1 MKNFTLA
8 NFARAATVT
17 GAVLTLT
24 LIFAVGCKPKPQTT
38 EQKTIKVGALLPLTG
53 PAASTGEQLRKAIL
67 LALKETNSNGNPIEV
82 VFEDSQND
90 PAKGVAAF
98 QKMATVDKVSSVIV
112 SLSSI
117 SQAVAPIANSSHLP
131 IFTLASTP
139 IQAAPNEFAFR
150 YFIDGAGEA
159 RLMANYLVKKGYK
172 RIAVVQ
178 INDDYGRI
186 LAEEFSKALKT
197 ANLEP
202 VIVESLERKSD
213 DFRPSAFR
221 IKEKNPDAVY
231 FVAYARPLGIALKQ
245 TREAGITVPFAT
257 TFGLEIQGTRELA
270 GPGAEGIVYT
280 GVPFGE
286 GTTESEATRAF
297 TQQFKTEYSV
307 PPASDAA
314 IAYDLIKILRKHGA
328 EIVASP
334 GSFRGKT
341 IETQFGEVRITDH
354 LEILPPLVL
363 KQIENDVVHQITQ

>member
-1 MKNFTLA
+1 MKATMSPILRNA
-8 NFARAATVT
+8 MAATVILMFSLLL
-17 GAVLTLT
+17 V
-24 LIFAVGCKPKPQTT
+24 VGCKPKQQLT
-38 EQKTIKVGALLPLTG
+38 EPPSMKVGALLPLTG

-67 LALKETNSNGNPIEV
+67 LAVKDTAGNGGHIDI

-98 QKMATVDKVSSVIV
+98 KKLTTVDKVSSVIV

-117 SQAVAPIANSSHLP
+117 SQAVAPIANSSKTP
-131 IFTLASTP
+131 VFTLASTP
-139 IQAAPNEFAFR
+139 IQATPNDFAFR
-150 YFIDGAGEA
+150 YFIDGAREA
-159 RLMANYLVKKGYK
+159 SLMASYLTKKGFK

-186 LAEEFSKALKT
+186 LTEEFTKALKT

-202 VIVESLERKSD
+202 VVVEVLDRKSD

-221 IKEKNPDAVY
+221 IKEKNPDAIY

-245 TREAGITVPFAT
+245 TREAGITVPFVT

-270 GPGAEGIVYT
+270 GPAAEGLVYT

-286 GTTESEATRAF
+286 GTTESEATRVF
-297 TQQFKTEYSV
+297 TENFKREYSA

-314 IAYDLIKILRKHGA
+314 IAYDLIRIIRKH
-328 EIVASP
+328 ASTITVSP
-334 GSFRGKT
+334 SSFRGKM
-341 IETQFGEVRITDH
+341 IETQFGNMQITEQ

-363 KQIENDVVHQITQ
+363 KQIENGTVRQIKL